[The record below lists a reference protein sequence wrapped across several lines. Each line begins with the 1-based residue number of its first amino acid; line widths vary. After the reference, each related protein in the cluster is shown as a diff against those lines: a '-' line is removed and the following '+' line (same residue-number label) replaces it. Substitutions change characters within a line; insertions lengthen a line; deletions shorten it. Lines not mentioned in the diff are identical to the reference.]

1 MKKQIF
7 ALLALTMAFLGC
19 QQSNTVNKNNPA
31 KPSEPQV
38 YVNSKYKFE
47 VKFPH
52 KPKSEVAKV
61 KTSLGDVEQITYA
74 DQDGDLIYIVQ
85 VSVFPETYANQVNPS
100 EAVKTQVVE
109 LAKNMGLEQVKTQEN
124 NIPGRPSFYYE
135 GRAENGYAIIQAVA
149 YKHYV
154 YVVAALA
161 ENQNAIDQLKQKG
174 ISFIKSFK
182 LY

>member
-1 MKKQIF
+1 MKKIIF
-7 ALLALTMAFLGC
+7 TLVTLATVFWGC
-19 QQSNTVNKNNPA
+19 QPNNTTKKNSSTSSS
-31 KPSEPQV
+31 KPEI
-38 YVNSKYKFE
+38 YVNSKYGFE
-47 VKFPH
+47 VNFPH

-100 EAVKTQVVE
+100 EAVKTQVLE

-161 ENQNAIDQLKQKG
+161 ENQNAIDNLKQKG
-174 ISFIKSFK
+174 VSFIKSFK